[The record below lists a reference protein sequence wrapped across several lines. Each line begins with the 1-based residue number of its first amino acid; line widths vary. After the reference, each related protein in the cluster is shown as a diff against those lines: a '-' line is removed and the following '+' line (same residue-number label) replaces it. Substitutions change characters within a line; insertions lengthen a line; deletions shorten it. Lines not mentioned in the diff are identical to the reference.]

1 MCSPDDLT
9 LRKNISDGKWLLMN
23 DQTVHYHKLFEKMP
37 DAFAYHQVVFDG
49 EGTPVD
55 YLFLEVNRAF
65 EKLTG
70 IERAKVIGRKVT
82 EVHPE
87 IGDLP
92 FDWIGI
98 YGQVASGGKSI
109 RFEQYFEPAE
119 RWYDVSAFSDSPG
132 FFAVSFR
139 EVTTQKNENKA
150 FANLIDRARDIMH
163 FPAGH
168 LDYQVIADG
177 LLEISEAKYAAVNL
191 YDQDSHKSVTK
202 AIAGVSTLVEKFSSL
217 LGFELVGKE
226 WDIIP
231 ERVNAIKEGQL
242 LYFKNL
248 YDSASGAISPKMA
261 ALLERLAGIGSVY
274 VVHICHEE
282 ETLGDMI
289 MFMPRHK
296 ILVNP
301 QIIEIYAALIASAL
315 VRFKA
320 GEARREVFEQYRS
333 LVDNL
338 PGTSYRCLYDE
349 NWTMI
354 YMGSDVDNITGYP
367 SSDFINNKVRSY
379 ASVICKDDNN
389 NDAIIARAIKAG
401 ETWDIEYRVIHS
413 DGSVRWVHERGRG
426 VPDEEGNVICID
438 GLILDITDRKK
449 IEGQLKESELRHRAL
464 VEAIPDLL
472 FRYNSDGFYLD
483 AVVKNKNLLHERAQK
498 IYGNENLVGKNI
510 VEVLPEGIAKILLNG
525 IKETL
530 SSGEIRVLEYSYP
543 IKNKEYYFEARLAPI
558 GDKEVVSIVRDISE
572 RKSYLSELEHIS
584 LHDQLTGLYN
594 RHYFKNELERLS
606 RSRDY
611 PITIV
616 SADLDGLKLVNDTL
630 GHAEG
635 DRYLQNGAELLK
647 GALRSSDILA
657 RVGGD
662 EFALILPRTD
672 REAAEELVARLRAR
686 IDQFNSKQQGLP
698 ISISIGFAVSPASES
713 SLEETY
719 KEADN
724 AMYKDKL
731 KRSQLAR
738 AAIVDSLVNA
748 LSTRNDL
755 GEGNSTQVQDLAE
768 QFGRHLQLGENA
780 LNNLQTLAK
789 VYDLGKVNMPD
800 QLVHSSLKEKE
811 GELTGAER
819 EAIRRHPEIGYRIA
833 SSSPELSAVADLI
846 LHHHENY
853 DGSGYPLGLKDDEIA
868 LECLILAIVIAYS
881 AMTNHRPYAKK
892 LKPMEALEELKRCAG
907 SQFDPQLVE
916 EFIALISSDPT

>member
-1 MCSPDDLT
+1 
-9 LRKNISDGKWLLMN
+9 MN
-23 DQTVHYHKLFEKMP
+23 DKLVHYHKLFEKMP
-37 DAFAYHQVVFDG
+37 DAFAYHQVIFDD

-55 YLFLEVNRAF
+55 YKFLEVNRAF
-65 EKLTG
+65 EELTG
-70 IERAKVIGRKVT
+70 IKREKVIGRKVT
-82 EVHPE
+82 GVHPE
-87 IGDLP
+87 IGNLS
-92 FDWIGI
+92 FDWIGL
-98 YGQVASGGKSI
+98 YCQVASEGESI

-119 RWYDVSAFSDSPG
+119 RWYDVTAFSDAPG
-132 FFAVSFR
+132 YFAVLFR
-139 EVTTQKNENKA
+139 EVTTLKNENQA
-150 FANLIDRARDIMH
+150 FASLVSRAQDIMH
-163 FPAGH
+163 FSAGY

-177 LLEISEAKYAAVNL
+177 LLELSEAKYAAVNL

-202 AIAGVSTLVEKFSSL
+202 AIAGVSALVEKFSSL

-231 ERVNAIKEGQL
+231 ERIGAIKEGQL
-242 LYFKNL
+242 LHFKNL
-248 YDSASGAISPKMA
+248 YESTSGAISPKMSV
-261 ALLERLAGIGSVY
+261 LLERLAGTGSVY
-274 VVHICHEE
+274 VAHICHEE

-289 MFMPRHK
+289 IFMPRYK
-296 ILVNP
+296 TLVNP
-301 QIIEIYAALIASAL
+301 QVIEIYAALVASAL

-320 GEARREVFEQYRS
+320 NEARREVFEQYRS

-389 NDAIIARAIKAG
+389 NDEIIARAIEAG
-401 ETWDIEYRVIHS
+401 ETWNIEYRVIHS
-413 DGSVRWVHERGRG
+413 NGNIRWVHERGRG
-426 VPDEEGNVICID
+426 ITDEEGNVIYID
-438 GLILDITDRKK
+438 GLILDITDRKI
-449 IEGQLKESELRHRAL
+449 IEEQLKESELRHRAL

-472 FRYNSDGFYLD
+472 FRYDSDGFYLD
-483 AVVKNKNLLHERAQK
+483 AVVTNKNLLHEKAQK
-498 IYGNENLVGKNI
+498 IYGNQNLIGKNI
-510 VEVLPEGIAKILLNG
+510 FEVLPEEIAKILLNG

-530 SSGEIRVLEYSYP
+530 SSGEIRVLEYSYSV
-543 IKNKEYYFEARLAPI
+543 KNNNYYFEARLAPI
-558 GDKEVVSIVRDISE
+558 GEKEVVSIVRDISE
-572 RKSYLSELEHIS
+572 RKSYLAKLEHIS

-647 GALRSSDILA
+647 ETLRSSDILA

-672 REAAEELVARLRAR
+672 REAAEKLVARLKAR
-686 IDQFNSKQQGLP
+686 IDQFKNKQQGLP
-698 ISISIGFAVSPASES
+698 ISISIGFAVSPAGES
-713 SLEETY
+713 SLEEAH
-719 KEADN
+719 KKADN

-731 KRSQLAR
+731 KRSQQAR
-738 AAIVDSLVNA
+738 AAIVASLVDT
-748 LSTRNDL
+748 LSRRKNL
-755 GEGNSTQVQDLAE
+755 GEGNSAQVEELVNR
-768 QFGRHLQLGENA
+768 FGRHLQLGKKEFA
-780 LNNLQTLAK
+780 NLKLLSK

-800 QLVHSSLKEKE
+800 QLMHSSLKEKE
-811 GELTGAER
+811 DDLTAAER
-819 EAIRRHPEIGYRIA
+819 EVIYRHPEIGYRIA
-833 SSSPELSAVADLI
+833 SSSPELSGVADLI

-853 DGSGYPLGLKDDEIA
+853 DGSGYPLGLKGDEIA
-868 LECLILAIVIAYS
+868 LECRIMAIVIAYS
-881 AMTNHRPYAKK
+881 AMLNHRPYAKK
-892 LKPMEALEELKRCAG
+892 LKPEEALAELKRCAG

-916 EFIALISSDPT
+916 EFISLIALE